1 MTRKIIR
8 RSAAVLTAVLFAL
21 PVCAADYRDQ
31 FTDVAKTAWYYNDV
45 ADAYANG
52 LISGKSDT
60 EFKPDGTL
68 TVAEAV
74 KLAVVCHQTLV
85 SGKVSPLSPSGENW
99 YDPYV
104 TYAKDNGIVTEDED
118 YTAPATRG
126 KIAVLFSRAMISSG
140 TDCPEVNPIAFGN
153 LSDVDVS
160 AWYSGAVY
168 RLYRW
173 GILTGDGTSVKPESP
188 VKRSEISAVVM
199 RMIDASRR
207 VDLDKTNGEKLPQA
221 PTVTPPADNTPAPGP
236 CVRAFRF
243 SALTRVMDVASLI
256 AMHFEGESTLYK
268 DGRTGG
274 YLLVLKNAMESQED
288 FDRICNILSEYGTL
302 MRTVPASQSFFA
314 EHYDTVIAG
323 DAVAAL
329 GNI

>member
-221 PTVTPPADNTPAPGP
+221 PTVTPPADNTGASSGTGSGSTSAPD
-236 CVRAFRF
+236 
-243 SALTRVMDVASLI
+243 VMSSL
-256 AMHFEGESTLYK
+256 TLYAGSTDK
-268 DGRTGG
+268 KAFTGIT
-274 YLLVLKNAMESQED
+274 A
-288 FDRICNILSEYGTL
+288 
-302 MRTVPASQSFFA
+302 A
-314 EHYDTVIAG
+314 AG
-323 DAVAAL
+323 DFAVTDGVSYQNASYSMDLLNSVILENDNISFRLYTGSGYEAL
-329 GNI
+329 GIVRGWLN